1 LKFRFSRLLPEKQFE
16 DLLVERSEEDRALAE
31 IQAIRE
37 QQQGRDNR
45 ERDIEDRE
53 R

>member
-1 LKFRFSRLLPEKQFE
+1 LPDKQFE
-16 DLLVERSEEDRALAE
+16 SLLIERSEEDRALAE
-31 IQAIRE
+31 IQAVRE
-37 QQQGRDNR
+37 RQRGRDNR